1 MRRPTLRPNQNG
13 AHRDDGAA
21 RRRRPSRRAGSDGL
35 TERAHSAGRPA
46 PIVKGLS
53 GLRTTVSGLALG
65 AACHVALGG
74 PALGQSITA
83 DGRTATSVTVSGS
96 VTDIRTST
104 VTAGH
109 GVNTFSKFSVGAGHT
124 ANLHVPSGAAGTVN
138 IVDGPRSVLNGAVRS
153 VQGGAVGGDL
163 YFANSNGVVVGP
175 NGSVQAGT
183 VGLSTPSRDFVDT
196 LFGPDGAPREGHV
209 GALVDGTAPQG
220 DADIVIDG
228 RVTGSERVRLRA
240 GRDISISGEVTAGNR
255 AATMGA
261 AVNTGRVQIEAGRN
275 VTMSGGR
282 VNAVRGENGGAVT
295 VTSGGDITV
304 EGVSQI
310 LAKGIAGGDGGFAYL
325 FGGEAAYLDA
335 GSTISVSAQGDGD
348 GGFVEFSA
356 HELVRVSGELQAA
369 SAGGQAGTIYI
380 DPEIVEIVATD
391 MFSNGARLHIE
402 ALERITIGEDIVL
415 STRQVA
421 AGASHFTAGSTGAS
435 GDLHLEAPVIEVGD
449 GAALL
454 AFADNGFVGGEVLL
468 EARIDDTLDPAL
480 ALNPVGE
487 ARISVTG
494 ALLKGRDV
502 TLSATVFKAND
513 IVPSGAVSDYAD
525 AITDELGI
533 SFIDGLIRGK
543 VNDLDAAF
551 SANVASADIED
562 APSYLRASARI
573 EVARSYLIA
582 DRDVTLTAD
591 ATTRTIVEPDAET
604 ISIAFGATDT
614 HASVIVQDSQTEA
627 GRDIALSAATNE
639 TVRLTARSMLDTAA
653 ATTLVSNAALAAS
666 VRKASAETI
675 VSGELYEIAPPGVD
689 ETYAAL
695 TAGNGISMEAHA
707 IKDIALDAEVT
718 TNSEAR
724 GLAHAISIDE
734 TRVTTALGGGAF
746 TGEQGLTMDAEAR
759 FDAFSSRAVT
769 TATGGPADYSNA
781 AIGPDPEDDYAAML
795 LDAADTVASL
805 LQVGD
810 LFDDTLAVSGAFGS
824 THHAIT
830 TETRFGGYDFQVA
843 DLLAGGQRDL
853 GGAYFAPDAPG
864 GAAPLDLTATTEV
877 VSLSGETA
885 VRLGDQTNAP
895 RAIAAALTTNRW
907 DVETTALFGSAGS
920 AEYDADLTVDARTH
934 LPAIDRSEADLLAAQ
949 TRAGF
954 DLASD
959 VPFVPVDLL
968 VPPMD
973 DVLDGADATFLSDV
987 QVAGG
992 TLAVVADRALHDF
1005 DITTDAVI
1013 EDWAQIL
1020 SDRSNTLAVTARTD
1034 GGLFAQRAPSPD
1046 WSDATSGGFGAG
1058 AAFQTV
1064 DVAATTRALV
1074 GGFLNVEFDGL
1085 ISLDELTVSATN
1097 ALALGAQTRSYG
1109 SAEQVG
1115 GAGAFALV
1123 NYDGTALAGVD
1134 DATTLDV
1141 GTVTID
1147 ARDTSVGFAD
1157 AAAGSQAGS
1166 AGVGVA
1172 RALITGSRQATA
1184 LLTGFDGFAPTGP
1197 HVDAWRPDL
1206 AGHTVGLLDM
1216 DAAMTGLFVAVSD
1229 AGAQTAGEAG
1239 NETPGPMP
1247 DFANADAAAGASG
1260 GTASGGALAGLG
1272 FGLALAGDYARVAL
1286 TDVAE
1291 AELNSNRPVGYD
1303 TVAVDAVNDTVTF
1316 AGAGAAVS
1324 GAGTAGLGGA
1334 MARIDS
1340 DRTTRAAIR
1349 NAALFANIPGG
1360 VVGEPV
1366 DVTATD
1372 GTIARVL
1379 SSGRG
1384 GATLSLGVI
1393 GSVALVDAASLTEAL
1408 IDGASVADTS
1418 TVSIDAL
1425 HTGGALIAAG
1435 AIEAI
1440 ADGAASPD
1448 EEDKKGT
1455 AIGLSYAR
1463 SDTDD
1468 TVRAEAAFAG
1478 PSDAESTTVT
1488 ALNDTLTIANAQS
1501 RATSSAQAIT
1511 GAAIVQNTAQTT
1523 EALVSTDGGDLTL
1536 AGTGTLDVAASNEAT
1551 VRSSIGVEGDG
1562 ERVGFGAGAI
1572 AQTDER
1578 TTRAALETADIAGP
1592 FLGARPAIAV
1602 DAAMTGESI
1611 AFQTSGAGADGGLA
1625 GDLSVSALTTDWA
1638 TEAAIDG
1645 SHLTFPGAV
1654 TLSALEQAS
1663 ISNRQGALV
1672 DASKGAGTIGL
1683 SQTVYGSDVV
1693 AQIAGGSTIVLAGGT
1708 VTAQAQSDSVIRTRA
1723 VRSGEA
1729 ANAVATVFADQLSTG
1744 QTRASVDDAVIT
1756 ATSISIDASDATWRE
1771 IAASTAATA
1780 DAVGIAGGLS
1790 RDRYQRDTFAR
1801 SDASTLSANFGD
1813 LSVSAASDTRATS
1826 TALGRANGGDVIGAA
1841 ALASWIVDDRDV
1853 AATVDGGAVSVSG
1866 AMAVTADRSDVHL
1879 LLQGTTS
1886 DSSQSVGFGAGV
1898 LLTGGRTEARVAD
1911 LGTLT
1916 VAGDLTIA
1924 ATEASKAFSIG
1935 LGAGTPGAI
1944 GGVGSYAY
1952 LEMGKLSPLAAARA
1966 DNERGA
1972 TERAASA
1979 AARAEI
1985 MGVFADVSGDASA
1998 LDVVRDVEILA
2009 TLRQTTGTADIGGD
2023 ISVTAT
2029 DDRRGY
2035 AVAGQFQA
2043 GIVGPAGTFVDRY
2056 FEVEDL
2062 NASGFAIAI
2071 RPFAPASDE
2080 PDEEDEADLGSEDAD
2095 SADEFAS
2102 ETATGSGGGGGWSFG
2117 ASVAR
2122 IELGG
2127 VTAATLETSAGATVA
2142 AGGDVSVEALST
2154 ARTAAVSVGA
2164 QISAGSN
2171 LAGSVA
2177 LANQKQ
2183 FVLSQVQGDGTV
2195 TGEDVHVLSTADA
2208 SNWSIAG
2215 LALVS
2220 GDLAI
2225 GGTVSVNDTDIE
2237 TRAEIDG
2244 ATVQTGAANGLI
2256 VDAEDR
2262 SRALG
2267 VALAGGGG
2275 SNAFGASV
2283 GVASMRG
2290 TTEAVVRDATITA
2303 GTASARVRAD
2313 RDPTLSGF
2321 VFQAG
2326 IGTSNAAGAAISV
2339 AHMGGETRTLAEDS
2353 TVVSGNDIIVKAG
2366 ADADLAS
2373 AAVGI
2378 AVGGNLGVTGS
2389 TAIATRADTVLA
2401 QADDST
2407 LTADDSILVQA
2418 LGGTLYTTLGG
2429 GEETLVGDMLSGT
2442 VSATFGG
2449 SVGVGVSVAVVK
2461 AANSVE
2467 ALVTGTSELTA
2478 NGSISDGGVTGIGRS
2493 PFSDYRTTFPTSYH
2507 GIAVIADNQ
2516 TEISAM
2522 AATIAGAGS
2531 ASVAAQVPLL
2541 FVDDAV
2547 RAAVDNVG
2555 GRPELASETDIAVL
2569 AANET
2574 EIETFSLVG
2583 SAAGS
2588 VGVGADVEYLSLAK
2602 TTEASVQG
2610 ATLDAGDDIAIAA
2623 RSPDALT
2630 TVSLA
2635 GAAGGAVGIG
2645 GIVQVALAETE
2656 TRARIHDAD
2665 LIAGGDVFLGG
2676 WADRTIDQVV
2686 GTLGAGGTV
2695 GIGGSVVVFTARDE
2709 VIAEVEDAPSAGHPF
2724 ATGIDADG
2732 SVAIEATANT
2742 EHDTTMVG
2750 IGAGTVGINATIF
2763 VARSEQSVT
2772 ARLGDHN
2779 RVDLG
2784 RANAL
2789 TVTASQAFDQAVGL
2803 GSATGGLVGAGA
2815 TIGAISMSNAVLAE
2829 IGEGATVD
2837 VSGDIAVTA
2846 SGDRSFEGTAVA
2858 AGGGAFAFQGSILN
2872 LAFGKPT
2879 ETEETGDHMAAVDDS
2894 LENDDPYGDGDDYSG
2909 GDAETAAF
2917 MADANAGRGTLDLFE
2932 LSDPDGAQ
2940 ADTIEARVGAAA
2952 ELDAGDDIDVTAL
2965 ETGDIDAISGGAA
2978 GGAVAMTGGVA
2989 NIRRG
2994 SSLIVGIGE
3003 SAVLTAGDD
3012 IAIKADATVD
3022 TSNPDAVPTAFAA
3035 SGGLVSGAGAVARV
3049 VTERDIEIAIGEAV
3063 RLESGDGEDITIRAE
3078 ETAETRAKAL
3088 GATFGGVAL
3097 GGTVAFARHETD
3109 IDIAFEGPT
3118 RPVLT
3123 GGDVTIVGRR
3133 DGGVDAEAT
3142 AAAGGA
3148 FAGNGVDTTAE
3159 DDARVTIDLG
3169 RADFQTA
3176 GGTVEIAARNSAD
3189 VTATSNSVT
3198 IGGTGA
3204 LGFSLATARRSAVSE
3219 IVSNGT
3225 SSRFDAASVTMLAL
3239 DTISETSAPATV
3251 SATAFS
3257 ATGGLGTAGGSR
3269 ADASNTSRSEI
3280 DIKLRELDVTG
3291 FARFAAATRGDV
3303 DAESDGFVLGLAAL
3317 GANESVADAA
3327 TTARIGIELS
3337 GSPDVAGDFIA
3348 EAYGEDDLYA
3358 DTRSGQGG
3366 LVSLQAARSTIDADP
3381 VTEIAIT
3388 TDGTEDFTL
3397 SAEDIEIAASRTVT
3411 TQNVGSSL
3419 RASLAGYG
3427 ATKTVT
3433 DVDLTTT
3440 IAIDDATLEAEDV
3453 SIIAASAVDKV
3464 SEDYDGRIGDVGI
3477 VSGTSLKSE
3486 VTVDADTDIDLNDAT
3501 ILQRSE
3507 STSDGVLIQIA
3518 NSFDIEDRLKID
3530 TGGGILIPNA
3540 ESAIEVDNV
3549 ADIDLD
3555 GATIDA
3561 EGDVELIALAD
3572 ANLSNEVHVN
3582 VYGLAGRP
3590 SGAATTG
3597 FDNDQEVDLFGG
3609 SEIISRAG
3617 DAVLSAGTEDG
3628 TGQRIDLSSEL
3639 RIWNATAFPVTK
3651 KPVAEARIAQ
3661 TASVDVSPTS
3671 TVLAAADVSLIAGRG
3686 DTDAY
3691 AFGASSD
3698 LYREGAEAVVNAFG
3712 SLVGADEVSFDTVTG
3727 TDVDEL
3733 FGEIIVDGAV
3743 TAGAFAELIVQ
3754 IDPDGDIVFTRGD
3767 AEVTF
3772 EDDVDLY
3779 ANLEAYIDELEE
3791 QRDAFADDAALA
3803 ARLDAEIARIEQI
3816 IAGLGASGTADMVII
3831 DDLFASGGNVAV
3843 IGTALSGSGTIEAR
3857 SDVVVEVTNE
3867 APRIVEVRD
3876 VTIPFRDAGF
3886 VRYNGVEVNDV
3897 ETVNEINDANATEA
3911 VLGVTIPGDGP
3922 DAAFELVT
3930 NVTNPDDPL
3939 VSIQNNFIGTGTD
3952 ASGDLLV
3959 TGTIENLNGT
3969 VALATA
3975 DGDILVLGGTIDAKT
3990 VDIRSGGDFL
4000 LSAALDDYITDT
4012 GGSPFGIYADF
4023 FDEYEAWY
4031 TAGAASGP
4039 EPVFEPI
4046 AGGEIIAAG
4055 SVFIYANYLNV
4066 NGLIQSGIT
4075 DWDLTIAQN
4084 LDGIIDGATFTSD
4097 EPVVVYSP
4105 GTNSD
4110 VNPPLGETVI
4120 NTDGDTAIMGN
4131 VGVRYDPDAH
4141 ELLVD
4146 PILSKGGYVELV
4158 GKIISTGGGRI
4169 EAADGYGRIDVDSE
4183 SDIPLVFTAISTGY
4197 GDGAS
4202 GVIRIVDLSDEGV
4215 SPGVFTTT
4223 TFEKRPDNTIWRTID
4238 DGSAI
4243 IVSVPV
4249 TDPQFEIAEAT
4260 SDSPFFGPDDVLA
4273 RGVTYY
4279 LGTSESFTTSLI
4291 EQRFQYSDGRPDVI
4305 TTRSPSTVF
4314 GDPVDIR
4321 TEQVFVTTADLLADE
4336 PYKYERGFEFAG
4348 DMVTTYDG
4356 PEVLVAA
4363 NVFAGIGVTY
4373 DLYERPRTDFSVD
4386 TEWVTHRLAANY
4398 PVDIGFHGY
4407 ETSELRITHAG
4418 DVIFD
4423 GPVHNQ
4429 GGVSVITSENGN
4441 IATAG
4446 NTVIETALTFM
4457 SAGDSIGR
4465 AVNTVPKPI
4474 LGGLALGGGGGG
4486 AGLASSGR
4494 TISGSAP
4501 LQIDQLAGR
4510 GLEVEAANHIRIAEQ
4525 AGDMNVRLARSD
4537 ELGDVAL
4544 SAPGSILVHD
4554 LADDTGSLVEGGEVS
4569 LEATSGSIGLITDPL
4584 RVDSTGLDADAGFD
4598 INIVHDG
4605 TIRADQIISR
4615 NGDVNIVAQGDFAD
4629 IVDVNTAS
4637 IVDRRATENLLET
4650 LWDELG
4656 LREGAGSFR
4665 DEAAVIRNDALRTAE
4680 YFDYWRTR
4688 GVTWTE
4694 DGDGNRIVDSID
4706 AYDPATKL
4714 TLTGAERDALV
4725 DAGLTDAQIADAE
4738 AARTDRYHALHA
4750 RFGLDAFDPDFEY
4763 AAPAEEVAALTE
4775 QIFWTDRQLGLGI
4788 RADLVLETGDTQLVI
4803 EDPNF
4808 TGINVNLAAGD
4819 DIGAQFDDL
4828 VITRGQV
4835 LDEATLLQLWTA
4847 ERGDITV
4854 EGDTAFVNQ
4863 FEDVDVSAT
4872 GRLIALAGE
4881 DLFIGSEDPLALGLV
4896 EGGARVRVKGAEGLT
4911 GTDTLGLG
4919 ANVTGTDIVLE
4930 GGAGAIG
4937 ALLEPVTIEQGVGG
4951 TFVARA
4957 DGDVRVLA
4965 PTSNVAVSEIFAGG
4979 ALVLTA
4985 AEGHILDFNRDEA
4998 TDVVAGSATF
5008 LALDDIGRAANP
5020 LDVELRDPDGLL
5032 SAVSTVGEIALRVPQ
5047 GDVAVAG
5054 VGALDG
5060 DVTFKV
5066 DQGDLT
5072 LANST
5077 AIAAIHADGHLD
5089 LDVKGSIVSAPGAG
5103 LDLKTLTAD
5112 LYTEADIGTL
5122 AEPVVTE
5129 FETLDLVAFG
5139 LDTDRTAVI
5148 ANTSPSPGALELGD
5162 ITFTGAGFRSF
5173 TLINQGEVVLGAGTS
5188 LEADF
5193 VNIAALGTFDNIEIN
5208 EALTFT
5214 GDTLRLVAPGRID
5227 LADGADVTLFGDG
5240 AFITSRLEAVGPLG
5254 DAEIDAAGDVTI
5266 IGEHHIGLERLA
5278 AENVALTMADIG
5290 TIEIGAVETGTLTAS
5305 TFFGDA
5311 DFGAVTA
5318 DSVDIDV
5325 YGNVSGTFDVVTSID
5340 LWSSSG
5346 LGIDDLDNP
5355 SLTILTNETLE
5366 QVRLAGEFG
5375 INLTFEGATPVT
5387 LTSVETAMRGD
5398 GAFIDADGNE
5408 WANLADLIAENPE
5421 LAGIDPLG
5429 IGIRLR
5435 APDALLT
5442 VAGDG
5447 LTSNGAAIDIESAF
5461 YRQDAPVDSGGG
5473 DIAINATTNGL
5484 IASILEA
5491 ETRSGGGD
5499 ITLTGTIVQL
5509 RGDVRSEGGAITAT
5523 AGPRFAGLTTLLV
5536 GGNLGSGGG
5545 DIHLETVGG
5554 GDIVQEAGTRI
5565 DAGTAG
5571 TVRIAGSEDVTIT
5584 DVRSGALDLD
5594 EAAVWVS
5601 AEGTL
5606 TGLGAG
5612 PFISAPS
5619 AFGIARIEAGEIV
5632 NAGPEGFR
5640 MDAGVIDARVRGGAM
5655 HLANG
5660 RNAIIARLVN
5670 AGGGTIDLVNLGDLR
5685 LAGPVTGVGGDVV
5698 LTALGGIG
5706 GFAGQPIPV
5715 TAGRVFL
5722 TALDGSIGAPGD
5734 PLPLGTGGIGRLIA
5748 IATGSVVID
5757 SPDARLDAE
5766 GVASASGPIA
5776 LRSTGTVRVGRL
5788 VAPDPVSIVG
5798 PGGVTVVQRFDN
5810 GTVAT
5815 LPVGVAD
5822 LVAPGV
5828 YVDLIVAD
5836 GTAGGG
5842 SLVRTPPP
5850 AAGGNRNLPQR
5861 FPGGFGF
5868 DPFTSAGPLAA
5879 GGVRVTFG
5887 DGIEGIFGDA
5897 PEPEDEEE
5905 EEEQT
5910 LLAN

>member
-1 MRRPTLRPNQNG
+1 M
-13 AHRDDGAA
+13 
-21 RRRRPSRRAGSDGL
+21 
-35 TERAHSAGRPA
+35 
-46 PIVKGLS
+46 
-53 GLRTTVSGLALG
+53 SGLALA

-74 PALGQSITA
+74 SALGQSITA

-109 GVNTFSKFSVGAGHT
+109 GVNTFSSFSVGAGHT
-124 ANLHVPSGAAGTVN
+124 ANLHVPGGAAGTVN

-153 VQGGAVGGDL
+153 VQGGTVGGDL
-163 YFANSNGVVVGP
+163 YFANPNGVVVGP

-220 DADIVIDG
+220 EADIVVDG
-228 RVTGSERVRLRA
+228 RVTGTERVRLRA
-240 GRDISISGEVTAGNR
+240 GRDISISGEVTAGDR
-255 AATMGA
+255 AAAMGA
-261 AVNTGRVQIEAGRN
+261 AVNTGHVQIEAGRN

-282 VNAVRGENGGAVT
+282 VNAVRGEGGGAVT
-295 VTSGGDITV
+295 ITSSGDITV
-304 EGVSQI
+304 DGGARI
-310 LAKGIAGGDGGFAYL
+310 LAEGIAGGDGGFAYL

-356 HELVRVSGELQAA
+356 EELVRVSGELQAA
-369 SAGGQAGTIYI
+369 SAGGEAGTIYI

-421 AGASHFTAGSTGAS
+421 AGASHFTAGSTGPS

-468 EARIDDTLDPAL
+468 DARIDDTLDPAL

-513 IVPSGAVSDYAD
+513 IVPNGAVTDYAD

-562 APSYLRASARI
+562 APSYLRASAKI
-573 EVARSYLIA
+573 EVAESYLIA

-591 ATTRTIVEPDAET
+591 ATTRTIIEPDAET

-614 HASVIVQDSQTEA
+614 HAGVIVQDSQTEA
-627 GRDIALSAATNE
+627 GRDVALSATTNE
-639 TVRLTARSMLDTAA
+639 TVRLTARSNLDTAA

-666 VRKASAETI
+666 VRKTSAEAI
-675 VSGELYEIAPPGVD
+675 VSGDLFEFPHPDLGITP
-689 ETYAAL
+689 TYAAL
-695 TAGNGISMEAHA
+695 TAGNGISMEAHV
-707 IKDIALDAEVT
+707 IKDIALDAEVA

-734 TRVTTALGGGAF
+734 TRATTALGGGAF
-746 TGEQGLTMDAEAR
+746 TGEQGLTMDAETR
-759 FDAFSSRAVT
+759 FDAFASRAVT

-795 LDAADTVASL
+795 LNAADTVASL

-810 LFDDTLAVSGAFGS
+810 LFDDTLAISGAFGS

-830 TETRFGGYDFQVA
+830 TETRFGDYDFQVA
-843 DLLAGGQRDL
+843 DVLAGGQRDL
-853 GGAYFAPDAPG
+853 GGAYFAPDAAG
-864 GAAPLDLTATTEV
+864 GAAPLDLTATTDIA
-877 VSLSGETA
+877 SLSGETA

-895 RAIAAALTTNRW
+895 RAIAAALTTNLW

-920 AEYDADLTVDARTH
+920 AEYDADLSVDARTH

-959 VPFVPVDLL
+959 VPLVPVDLL

-973 DVLDGADATFLSDV
+973 DVLDGTDTTFLSDV

-992 TLAVVADRALHDF
+992 TLAVVADRALHDV

-1034 GGLFAQRAPSPD
+1034 GGLFALRAPSPD

-1074 GGFLNVEFDGL
+1074 GGFLNVEFGGL
-1085 ISLDELTVSATN
+1085 LSLDELTVSATN
-1097 ALALGAQTRSYG
+1097 AMVLGAQTRSYG

-1123 NYDGTALAGVD
+1123 DYDGTAFAGVD
-1134 DATTLDV
+1134 DATALDV
-1141 GTVTID
+1141 GTVTIR

-1172 RALITGSRQATA
+1172 RALVTGSRQATA
-1184 LLTGFDGFAPTGP
+1184 LLTGLDGFAPTGP
-1197 HVDAWRPDL
+1197 HVDPWRPDP
-1206 AGHTVGLLDM
+1206 AAHTVGLLDM

-1229 AGAQTAGEAG
+1229 AGAQTAQEAG
-1239 NETPGPMP
+1239 SESPGPMP
-1247 DFANADAAAGASG
+1247 DFGNADAAAGASG

-1291 AELNSNRPVGYD
+1291 ADLNSNRPVGYD
-1303 TVAVDAVNDTVTF
+1303 TVAIDAVNDTVMF

-1349 NAALFANIPGG
+1349 NAALFANNPGG

-1384 GATLSLGVI
+1384 GSTLSLGVI
-1393 GSVALVDAASLTEAL
+1393 GSVAIVDATSLTEAL
-1408 IDGASVADTS
+1408 VEGASVTDTS
-1418 TVSIDAL
+1418 TVSVDAL
-1425 HTGGALIAAG
+1425 RTGGALIAAG

-1440 ADGAASPD
+1440 PDGSATPD

-1463 SDTDD
+1463 NDTDG
-1468 TVRAEAAFAG
+1468 TVRANAAFAG
-1478 PSDAESTTVT
+1478 PSDAESASIT
-1488 ALNDTLTIANAQS
+1488 ALDDSLTVANAQS

-1523 EALVSTDGGDLTL
+1523 EALVSTNGGGLTL
-1536 AGTGTLDVAASNEAT
+1536 AGTGALDVTATNEAT

-1578 TTRAALETADIAGP
+1578 TTRAALETAEVTGP
-1592 FLGARPAIAV
+1592 FIGARPAITV
-1602 DAAMTGESI
+1602 DAALIGESI
-1611 AFQTSGAGADGGLA
+1611 AFQTSGAGADGGVA
-1625 GDLSVSALTTDWA
+1625 GDLSVSALTTDWV

-1645 SHLTFPGAV
+1645 SDLTYPGAV
-1654 TLSALEQAS
+1654 TLSAFEQAS
-1663 ISNRQGALV
+1663 VSNRQGALV
-1672 DASKGAGTIGL
+1672 DASSGAGTVGL

-1693 AQIAGGSTIVLAGGT
+1693 AEIAGGSTIVLAGGA
-1708 VTAQAQSDSVIRTRA
+1708 VTAEAQGDSVIRTRA

-1744 QTRASVDDAVIT
+1744 ETRASVDDAEVT
-1756 ATSISIDASDATWRE
+1756 ATSITIEASDATWRE
-1771 IAASTAATA
+1771 IAASSAATA

-1801 SDASTLSANFGD
+1801 SDASTLNTSFGD
-1813 LSVSAASDTRATS
+1813 LAVSAGSDTRATS

-1853 AATVDGGAVSVSG
+1853 AATVDGGTVSVSG

-1911 LGTLT
+1911 PDTLS

-1924 ATEASKAFSIG
+1924 ATEASKAFSVG

-1952 LEMGKLSPLAAARA
+1952 LEMGRLSPLAAARA

-2009 TLRQTTGTADIGGD
+2009 TLRQATGTADIGGD

-2071 RPFAPASDE
+2071 RPFAPASGDA
-2080 PDEEDEADLGSEDAD
+2080 DEEDEADLGSEDAD

-2102 ETATGSGGGGGWSFG
+2102 ETAAGSGGGGGWSFG

-2127 VTAATLETSAGATVA
+2127 VTAATVEASAGATVD

-2164 QISAGSN
+2164 QISTGSN

-2183 FVLSQVQGDGTV
+2183 LVLSQVQGDGTV
-2195 TGEDVHVLSTADA
+2195 TGADVHVLSTADA

-2244 ATVQTGAANGLI
+2244 ATVQTGPANGLI

-2275 SNAFGASV
+2275 ANAFGASV

-2290 TTEAVVRDATITA
+2290 TTEAIVRDATIIT
-2303 GTASARVRAD
+2303 GTASAKVRAD

-2321 VFQAG
+2321 VFQVG

-2339 AHMGGETRTLAEDS
+2339 AHMGGDTSALAENS

-2442 VSATFGG
+2442 VSASFGG
-2449 SVGVGVSVAVVK
+2449 SVGVGVSVALVK

-2467 ALVTGTSELTA
+2467 ALVTGTSVLTA
-2478 NGSISDGGVTGIGRS
+2478 NGTVADGGVTGIGRS
-2493 PFSDYRTTFPTSYH
+2493 PFSDYRTTFATPYH
-2507 GIAVIADNQ
+2507 GIAIVADNQ
-2516 TEISAM
+2516 TDISAM

-2531 ASVAAQVPLL
+2531 AAVAAQVPLL

-2555 GRPELASETDIAVL
+2555 GRPELASETDVAVL

-2574 EIETFSLVG
+2574 DIETFSLVG

-2610 ATLDAGDDIAIAA
+2610 ATLDAADDIAIAA

-2695 GIGGSVVVFTARDE
+2695 GIGGSVVVFTARDQ
-2709 VIAEVEDAPSAGHPF
+2709 VIAEVEDAPSAGHAF

-2732 SVAIEATANT
+2732 TVAIEATAGT

-2803 GSATGGLVGAGA
+2803 GSATGGFVGAGA

-2829 IGEGATVD
+2829 IGDGAAVD

-2917 MADANAGRGTLDLFE
+2917 MADANAGRGTLDLFA

-2940 ADTIEARVGAAA
+2940 ADTIEARIGAEA

-2965 ETGDIDAISGGAA
+2965 ETGDIDVISGGAA
-2978 GGAVAMTGGVA
+2978 GGAAAMTGGVA

-3003 SAVLTAGDD
+3003 SATLTAGDD

-3049 VTERDIEIAIGEAV
+3049 VTERDIDIAIGEAV

-3097 GGTVAFARHETD
+3097 GGTVAFTRHETD

-3123 GGDVTIVGRR
+3123 GGDVTIVARR

-3189 VTATSNSVT
+3189 VNATSNSVT

-3251 SATAFS
+3251 AATAFS

-3269 ADASNTSRSEI
+3269 ADASNTSRAEI

-3327 TTARIGIELS
+3327 TTTKVGIELS
-3337 GSPDVAGDFIA
+3337 GSPDVQGDFIA
-3348 EAYGEDDLYA
+3348 EAYGEDDLHA

-3381 VTEIAIT
+3381 VTEIEIT
-3388 TDGTEDFTL
+3388 TDGTDDFTL

-3440 IAIDDATLEAEDV
+3440 IAIDDATLEAENV

-3464 SEDYDGRIGDVGI
+3464 SKDYDGRIGDVGI

-3501 ILQRSE
+3501 ILQRSA
-3507 STSDGVLIQIA
+3507 STTDGVLIQIA

-3540 ESAIEVDNV
+3540 DSAIEVDNV

-3555 GATIDA
+3555 GAAIDA

-3572 ANLSNEVHVN
+3572 ADLSNEVHVN

-3590 SGAATTG
+3590 SGDATTG
-3597 FDNDQEVDLFGG
+3597 FDNDQQIDLFGG
-3609 SEIISRAG
+3609 SAIISRAG
-3617 DAVLSAGTEDG
+3617 DVVLSAGTEDG

-3639 RIWNATAFPVTK
+3639 RIWNATAFPVTR

-3727 TDVDEL
+3727 TDVDDL
-3733 FGEIIVDGAV
+3733 FGEIIVDGEV

-3754 IDPDGDIVFTRGD
+3754 IDPDGDVVFTRGD

-3779 ANLEAYIDELEE
+3779 ANLESYIDELEA
-3791 QRDAFADDAALA
+3791 QRDAFADDAAIV

-3831 DDLFASGGNVAV
+3831 DDLYASGGNVAIV
-3843 IGTALSGSGTIEAR
+3843 GTALGGAGVIEAR

-3969 VALATA
+3969 VALSTA

-4031 TAGAASGP
+4031 IAGAASGP

-4046 AGGEIIAAG
+4046 AGGEIIATG

-4084 LDGIIDGATFTSD
+4084 LDTIIDGATFTSD

-4131 VGVRYDPDAH
+4131 VGVRYDPEAH

-4169 EAADGYGRIDVDSE
+4169 EAADGYGRIDVDSD

-4215 SPGVFTTT
+4215 TPGVFTTT

-4238 DGSAI
+4238 DGSAL

-4260 SDSPFFGPDDVLA
+4260 SDSAFFGPDDVLA

-4291 EQRFQYSDGRPDVI
+4291 EQRFEYSDGRPDLI

-4321 TEQVFVTTADLLADE
+4321 TEQVFVTTADLLAAE

-4348 DMVTTYDG
+4348 DKVTTYDG

-4446 NTVIETALTFM
+4446 NTVMETALTFM

-4465 AVNTVPKPI
+4465 AVDTIPKPI
-4474 LGGLALGGGGGG
+4474 LGGLAFGGGGGG
-4486 AGLASSGR
+4486 AGLVSSGR
-4494 TISGSAP
+4494 TISGTAP

-4510 GLEVEAANHIRIAEQ
+4510 GLEVEATNAIRIAEQ
-4525 AGDMNVRLARSD
+4525 AGDMNVRLARSGD
-4537 ELGDVAL
+4537 LGDVAL

-4569 LEATSGSIGLITDPL
+4569 LNATSGSIGLITDPL
-4584 RVDSTGLDADAGFD
+4584 RVNSTGLDADAGFD

-4694 DGDGNRIVDSID
+4694 DGDGNRVVQSIQ
-4706 AYDPATKL
+4706 AYDPATEL

-4725 DAGLTDAQIADAE
+4725 AAGLTDAQIADAE

-4750 RFGLDAFDPDFEY
+4750 RFGVDAFDPDFEY

-4808 TGINVNLAAGD
+4808 AGINVNLAAGD

-4854 EGDTAFVNQ
+4854 EGDTAFVDQ

-4896 EGGARVRVKGAEGLT
+4896 EGGARVRIKGAEGLT

-4919 ANVTGTDIVLE
+4919 ANVTGMDIVLE

-4937 ALLEPVTIEQGVGG
+4937 APLEPVTVEQGVGG

-4985 AEGHILDFNRDEA
+4985 AEGNILDFGRDDA
-4998 TDVVAGSATF
+4998 TDIVAGSATF

-5047 GDVAVAG
+5047 GNVTVAG

-5060 DVTFKV
+5060 DVTFRV

-5077 AIAAIHADGHLD
+5077 AIAAIHADDLLD
-5089 LDVKGSIVSAPGAG
+5089 LDVGGSIVSAPGTG
-5103 LDLKTLTAD
+5103 LDLKALTAD

-5148 ANTSPSPGALELGD
+5148 ANTSPTPGALELGD
-5162 ITFTGAGFRSF
+5162 ILFTGAGYRSF

-5193 VNIAALGTFDNIEIN
+5193 VNIAAIGTFDNIEIN

-5254 DAEIDAAGDVTI
+5254 DAEVDALGDVTI
-5266 IGEHHIGLERLA
+5266 VGEHHIGLERLA
-5278 AENVALTMADIG
+5278 AANTTLTMADIG
-5290 TIEIGAVETGTLTAS
+5290 TIEIGAVQTGTLTAS

-5355 SLTILTNETLE
+5355 SLTILTNDTLE
-5366 QVRLAGEFG
+5366 QVQLAGEFG
-5375 INLTFEGATPVT
+5375 VNLTFEGETPVT

-5408 WANLADLIAENPE
+5408 WANLADLIADNPE
-5421 LAGIDPLG
+5421 LADIDPLG
-5429 IGIRLR
+5429 IGIHLR

-5447 LTSNGAAIDIESAF
+5447 LTSNGAAIDIESEF
-5461 YRQDAPVDSGGG
+5461 YRQDAPVDSAGG

-5523 AGPRFAGLTTLLV
+5523 AGPRFSGLTTLLV
-5536 GGNLGSGGG
+5536 GGNIGSGGG

-5565 DAGTAG
+5565 DAGAAG

-5584 DVRSGALDLD
+5584 DVRSATLDLD
-5594 EAAVWVS
+5594 EPAVRVS

-5619 AFGIARIEAGEIV
+5619 AFGIARIEAGAIA
-5632 NAGPEGFR
+5632 NTGPEGFR
-5640 MDAGVIDARVRGGAM
+5640 MYASVIDARVRGGAM

-5660 RNAIIARLVN
+5660 RDAIVARLVN
-5670 AGGGTIDLVNLGDLR
+5670 TGGDTIDLVNRGDLR
-5685 LAGPVTGVGGDVV
+5685 LAGPVTSAGGDVV
-5698 LTALGGIG
+5698 LTALSDIG

-5715 TAGRVFL
+5715 TAGRLFL
-5722 TALDGSIGAPGD
+5722 TALDGSMGTPGD

-5766 GVASASGPIA
+5766 GVASATGPVA

-5798 PGGVTVVQRFDN
+5798 PGGVTIVQRFDN

-5887 DGIEGIFGDA
+5887 DGIEGIFGDI
-5897 PEPEDEEE
+5897 PEPEDDEE